1 MTDSGFVEREV
12 PASGAFHF
20 FFVKKVT
27 LSDAG
32 TFCTAVVRAVPSRT
46 NPGEFRFETTL
57 IMDSILVTQTLQP
70 GIFTG
75 SAREY
80 VEKEV
85 SLYGT
90 LFTMEDTFHR
100 NSHLTQEPRERQ
112 NE

>member
-1 MTDSGFVEREV
+1 MTNSGFAEKEV

-20 FFVKKVT
+20 FFVKEVT

-46 NPGEFRFETTL
+46 NPDEFRFETTL
-57 IMDSILVTQTLQP
+57 IMDGVVVTQTLQP
-70 GIFTG
+70 GLFNGT
-75 SAREY
+75 ARGF

-85 SLYGT
+85 GLFGA

-100 NSHLTQEPRERQ
+100 NPTFLIEKPKE
-112 NE
+112 E